1 MPIKALLLDFYGT
14 LVRDNAPEIKEICR
28 KISAT
33 SRRLAPSSPADV
45 GQRWSQI
52 MRDSTQVY
60 QNENFRTIRDLES
73 SALRQLVQEFEC
85 AENPLDLSAELFAS
99 LTQPSVFPDTLFFLM
114 RVPLPVCII
123 ANADNSDLKDAMDY
137 ARIDVELIATSQ
149 DCLHY
154 KPHPAIFLHAADTLN
169 IKPQEILMVGDSLT
183 FDIEP
188 AMRQGMR
195 SAWINRYQHMRHNVQ
210 PDLTFSSLNDLAAI
224 IK

>member
-14 LVRDNAPEIKEICR
+14 LVRDNAPEVKEICR
-28 KISAT
+28 RISHT

-52 MRDSTQVY
+52 MRDATQIY

-73 SALRQLVQEFEC
+73 SALQQLVQEFEC
-85 AENPLDLSAELFAS
+85 SENPMDLCAELFTS
-99 LTQPSVFPDTLFFLM
+99 LTQPSIFPDTLFFLM

-123 ANADNSDLKDAMDY
+123 ANADNSDLKDAMDF

-154 KPHPAIFLHAADTLN
+154 KPNPAIYLHASDQLN
-169 IKPQEILMVGDSLT
+169 IKPQELLMVGDSLM

-195 SAWINRYQHMRHNVQ
+195 SAWINRYQHQRRGAQ
-210 PDLTFSSLNDLAAI
+210 PDLTFSSLNELAAI